1 MKGNQGKWN
10 EPWFKTFLQGW
21 EVLESLVYHNSWDCN
36 GVTAEW
42 PDTVQDGSALDG
54 IKYK

>member
-1 MKGNQGKWN
+1 MSLGSESFYK
-10 EPWFKTFLQGW
+10 GW
-21 EVLESLVYHNSWDCN
+21 EVLESLVCHNSQDCN
-36 GVTAEW
+36 SVAAEW